1 MGKGFSTGNV
11 AGRINL
17 NASRKVC
24 LAGVMVQEK
33 PREII
38 KAVECEQRRRCSGLW
53 ALVIWKQTWMVYS

>member
-1 MGKGFSTGNV
+1 MGMGFSTGNI

-17 NASRKVC
+17 KASQKVC

-38 KAVECEQRRRCSGLW
+38 KAVECEQRRRCYGLW
-53 ALVIWKQTWMVYS
+53 APVLWKQTLMVYS